1 MSMLNDL
8 EAGDDVNRPLL
19 NKDRVRKIRKKN
31 SRNKGETRR
40 GGSHSESISTPEPV
54 KERSYPMV
62 TGGGE
67 PVANNEPNGA
77 VGGRLDQ
84 LGKILSW
91 VGKRL
96 LYYQAYFVA

>member
-40 GGSHSESISTPEPV
+40 HSESVSTPEPV

-67 PVANNEPNGA
+67 PVANNEPSGA
-77 VGGRLDQ
+77 VGSRLDQ
-84 LGKILSW
+84 LRNILSW

-96 LYYQAYFVA
+96 LFYQAYFVA